1 MLKNKES
8 AKELAEQ
15 HNLKQEKNN
24 DAVLDYINKV
34 ISKYPD
40 KVEEYRNGKL
50 GLFGLF
56 MGEIMKIS
64 KGKVDPKITT
74 RLLKDRLEQ

>member
-8 AKELAEQ
+8 ASELAEQ

-40 KVEEYRNGKL
+40 KVEEYKNGKL